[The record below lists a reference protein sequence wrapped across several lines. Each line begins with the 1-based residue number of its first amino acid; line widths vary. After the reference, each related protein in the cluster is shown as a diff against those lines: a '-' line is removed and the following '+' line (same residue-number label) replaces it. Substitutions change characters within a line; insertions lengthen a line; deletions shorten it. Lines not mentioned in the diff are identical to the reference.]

1 MELPVKTRSGTT
13 FLVEVED
20 SAQPAAGSLVDTNL
34 GPTGHAMGA
43 RSVEPTMFT
52 KAVDVIQSVTQEVT
66 EALLATEPRPSE
78 VEMTVNIGFDAG
90 GNVWIFK
97 GSTKAS
103 LALVVRWKL
112 PDARV

>member
-1 MELPVKTRSGTT
+1 MELPVKTKSGAT
-13 FLVEVED
+13 FLVEVEERT
-20 SAQPAAGSLVDTNL
+20 APAPGALVDANL
-34 GPTGHAMGA
+34 GPAGQAMGA
-43 RSVEPTMFT
+43 RDIEPTMFAR
-52 KAVDVIQSVTQEVT
+52 AVDVIQSVSQEVT
-66 EALLATEPRPSE
+66 EALLATEPKPSE

-112 PDARV
+112 S